1 MTQAPI
7 ATEALVIGAGPV
19 GLFQVFQ
26 LGLQGI
32 HCQVIDALP
41 HVGGQC
47 AELYAG
53 KPIYDIPGIPF
64 CTGQE
69 LVERL
74 QQQIAPFKATLHL
87 GQQVTHIERQADQRL
102 AITTD
107 AGQHFLTST
116 LFIAAGVGAFV
127 PRRMVL
133 DGLSVF
139 EGTQVFAEHP
149 APERWAGLHLVV
161 AGEGDTAL
169 QTCLDA
175 MTGPQAAAS
184 VTLLHRR
191 DQFSATPE
199 LTEQMR
205 QACAQGRMRFVA
217 GQPTGLKV
225 EQGRLQALELL
236 NPQGDTEWLP
246 LDLLQTWEQARQH
259 DPQMQVVQATRSS
272 VQAYEAQA
280 QSLWRPVVMGSATVG
295 AMSAET
301 RTTGA
306 QFAVG
311 GQTPMPGSFATSAS
325 AAMSTRW
332 SLQAK
337 QALYSPERQAQQ
349 AQLQQAAGVAEWRAD
364 LAHQQFLLQTVQRYF
379 QVLLAER
386 QQQVL
391 KNQRVA
397 VERSLTE
404 ARDRFA
410 IGDLPVTDTHEAAAR
425 ASGLQAQWLAADSD
439 LQMARQ
445 VLAESTRLPID
456 ALKPQAPPAH
466 PPPRAAGVPH
476 GRELGR
482 CLGRRHTVNPLCTG
496 SGPHA

>member
-1 MTQAPI
+1 MTPSI
-7 ATEALVIGAGPV
+7 
-19 GLFQVFQ
+19 FQ
-26 LGLQGI
+26 LKRLSG
-32 HCQVIDALP
+32 AL
-41 HVGGQC
+41 
-47 AELYAG
+47 L
-53 KPIYDIPGIPF
+53 
-64 CTGQE
+64 
-69 LVERL
+69 
-74 QQQIAPFKATLHL
+74 
-87 GQQVTHIERQADQRL
+87 
-102 AITTD
+102 
-107 AGQHFLTST
+107 
-116 LFIAAGVGAFV
+116 
-127 PRRMVL
+127 
-133 DGLSVF
+133 
-139 EGTQVFAEHP
+139 
-149 APERWAGLHLVV
+149 
-161 AGEGDTAL
+161 
-169 QTCLDA
+169 
-175 MTGPQAAAS
+175 AAA
-184 VTLLHRR
+184 LCAP
-191 DQFSATPE
+191 SAH
-199 LTEQMR
+199 
-205 QACAQGRMRFVA
+205 A
-217 GQPTGLKV
+217 
-225 EQGRLQALELL
+225 
-236 NPQGDTEWLP
+236 

-364 LAHQQFLLQTVQRYF
+364 LAHQQFMLLTVQRYF

-445 VLAESTRLPID
+445 VLSESTRLPID
-456 ALKPQAPPAH
+456 ALKPQAPKAAEPVTASPALDLVLTQVREANTGLRLKKAQWDVALQEVKKH
-466 PPPRAAGVPH
+466 QARGGITLDLVAQAGRDRLSGDGDFGPASNTQSQQMVGLSLNVPLYTGGYRSAKLQEAVSAQAQAEAEYELAVQQTQQQARSVWLALQTGPARLLALQAAWKASTA
-476 GRELGR
+476 RLDATRLGR
-482 CLGRRHTVNPLCTG
+482 QVGDRTTLDLLQAENDAAQAELVWLRAQTDLLQTRLQLDALTG
-496 SGPHA
+496 QLSVTSLQAINAQLAP

>member
-1 MTQAPI
+1 MTPSI
-7 ATEALVIGAGPV
+7 
-19 GLFQVFQ
+19 FQ
-26 LGLQGI
+26 LKRLNG
-32 HCQVIDALP
+32 ALL
-41 HVGGQC
+41 VAALC
-47 AELYAG
+47 A
-53 KPIYDIPGIPF
+53 P
-64 CTGQE
+64 
-69 LVERL
+69 
-74 QQQIAPFKATLHL
+74 
-87 GQQVTHIERQADQRL
+87 
-102 AITTD
+102 
-107 AGQHFLTST
+107 
-116 LFIAAGVGAFV
+116 
-127 PRRMVL
+127 
-133 DGLSVF
+133 
-139 EGTQVFAEHP
+139 
-149 APERWAGLHLVV
+149 
-161 AGEGDTAL
+161 
-169 QTCLDA
+169 
-175 MTGPQAAAS
+175 
-184 VTLLHRR
+184 
-191 DQFSATPE
+191 SAH
-199 LTEQMR
+199 
-205 QACAQGRMRFVA
+205 A
-217 GQPTGLKV
+217 
-225 EQGRLQALELL
+225 
-236 NPQGDTEWLP
+236 

-364 LAHQQFLLQTVQRYF
+364 LAHQQFMLLTVQRYF

-391 KNQRVA
+391 KNQLAA

-425 ASGLQAQWLAADSD
+425 ASGLQAQWLASDSE

-445 VLAESTRLPID
+445 VLAESTRLPTES
-456 ALKPQAPPAH
+456 LKPQAPKVTEPVTASPALDQVLAQVREANTGLRLKKAQWDVAGQEVKKH
-466 PPPRAAGVPH
+466 QARAGITLDLVAQTGLDRLSGDGDFGPSSNTQSQQMVGLTLNVPLYT
-476 GRELGR
+476 GGYRSAKLQEAVSAQAQAEAEYELAVQQTQQQARSVWLALQTGPARLSALQAAWKASTARLDATRLGR
-482 CLGRRHTVNPLCTG
+482 QVGDRTTLDLLQAENDAAQAELAWLRAQTELLHTRLQLDALTG
-496 SGPHA
+496 SLSVTSLQALNAQLAP